1 CLVLSIGEAMR
12 RRSRPGGQPAKSL
25 RRKAVT
31 SGRRDAPKAVRR
43 HGSSP
48 ASQETTRELN
58 EAREQQAATAD
69 VLKGISRSTSDLQT
83 VLDTLVESARRLC
96 DGYDSVIFLR
106 DGDRLNTRAHDG
118 PMPIGGGWPIGRGWV
133 TGCAVLD
140 RTPVHVH
147 DLLAS
152 AQEFPDGS

>member
-1 CLVLSIGEAMR
+1 MR
-12 RRSRPGGQPAKSL
+12 RRSKASSQLAKARHRKVGVSKRPTAPAA
-25 RRKAVT
+25 R
-31 SGRRDAPKAVRR
+31 
-43 HGSSP
+43 GSSSDGGHEIKV
-48 ASQETTRELN
+48 ARLTRELN

-69 VLKGISRSTSDLQT
+69 VLKVISRSTFDLQT
-83 VLDTLVESARRLC
+83 VLNTLVESARRLC

-106 DGDRLNTRAHDG
+106 DSDRLNTRAHDG

-140 RTPVHVH
+140 RAPVHVH

-152 AQEFPDGS
+152 AQEFPDG